1 MANPAART
9 LVLGALA
16 VLVSAPSARAAEQ
29 ADLYYGKTLDE
40 YCSGI
45 LKKDASG
52 LSGADRKACKD
63 RYAKDSSELMD
74 LDLDAADLKTAAR
87 GRPVATEAD
96 APSEP
101 EADTAQQS
109 IQALGVEDLDGPA
122 EGEKSRGK
130 AEAPAATPADELGP
144 IAEDAEP
151 GDDEV
156 GPVEDADDEPAAL
169 DEDAE
174 DGGPGGD
181 SAAGITL
188 LEDDGAAGKSGKR
201 QARTGKDKKK
211 QASGIADRLED
222 DPTDLD

>member
-1 MANPAART
+1 MATPAART
-9 LVLGALA
+9 FLLGTLA
-16 VLVSAPSARAAEQ
+16 VLVAVPSARAAGQ

-52 LSGADRKACKD
+52 LSGADRKTCKD
-63 RYAKDSSELMD
+63 RYAKDSAELMD
-74 LDLDAADLKTAAR
+74 IDLDAADLKTAAR
-87 GRPVATEAD
+87 GRQATPEAD
-96 APSEP
+96 AAPQP
-101 EADTAQQS
+101 EADTGQQG

-122 EGEKSRGK
+122 EGQKSRGK
-130 AEAPAATPADELGP
+130 GETPAATPADELGP

-151 GDDEV
+151 GDDEA
-156 GPVEDADDEPAAL
+156 GPAEDADDEPAAL

-174 DGGPGGD
+174 DGEPGGD

-188 LEDDGAAGKSGKR
+188 LEDDGAAGKSGKS
-201 QARTGKDKKK
+201 QARTAKDKKQK
-211 QASGIADRLED
+211 ASGIADRLED